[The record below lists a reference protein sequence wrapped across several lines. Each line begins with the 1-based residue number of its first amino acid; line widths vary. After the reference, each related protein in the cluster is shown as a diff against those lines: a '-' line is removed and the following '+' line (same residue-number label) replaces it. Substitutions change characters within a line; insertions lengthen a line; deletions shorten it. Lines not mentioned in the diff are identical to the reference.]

1 MTGRA
6 YPGRVSETPSDRL
19 TEPPATRGG
28 QPEPW
33 TDVVPPPPPAP
44 RRRHTGVIVLACLL
58 VLALA
63 AGGVLTW
70 RLLVINRAWQ
80 EHSQDWQQLSE
91 QTGAE
96 LGQTR
101 AELETARVEL
111 AAVSDQLAAA
121 QERITQLADEKAQLG
136 DESAAQQQLV
146 DYQARVSA
154 AAGQVATALKTCID
168 GQEKLIGYMAAPEG
182 TYNPDDVAAFRSD
195 VESYCRNA
203 SDANAKLQ
211 AELSR

>member
-1 MTGRA
+1 MT
-6 YPGRVSETPSDRL
+6 ETPPDRV
-19 TEPPATRGG
+19 TAPPPARSG

-44 RRRHTGVIVLACLL
+44 RRRHVAAIVLSSLL

-63 AGGVLTW
+63 AGGALVW
-70 RLLVINRAWQ
+70 RLLVINESWQ
-80 EHSQDWQQLSE
+80 EHSEDWQRLAE

-101 AELETARVEL
+101 SELETARVEL
-111 AAVSDQLAAA
+111 AAVTDQLAAA
-121 QERITQLADEKAQLG
+121 QDRITQLADEKAQLG
-136 DESAAQQQLV
+136 DESAAQQQLA

-154 AAGQVATALKTCID
+154 AAGDVATALKTCID
-168 GQEKLIGYMAAPEG
+168 GQEQLIGYMAAPAG
-182 TYNPDDVAAFRSD
+182 TWNPDDVAAFRSD
-195 VESYCRNA
+195 VESYCRDA
-203 SDANAKLQ
+203 SNANAQLQ